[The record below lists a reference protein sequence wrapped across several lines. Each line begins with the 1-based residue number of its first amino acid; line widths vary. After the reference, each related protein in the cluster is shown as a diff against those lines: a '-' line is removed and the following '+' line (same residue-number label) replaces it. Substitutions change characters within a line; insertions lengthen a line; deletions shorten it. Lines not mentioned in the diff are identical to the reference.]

1 MIIIRSIVIKLSS
14 LFVLFS
20 FGVLQESSTC
30 IIIHKIW
37 VCSPV
42 CLCMIVCVIVCAR
55 LGLFVFF
62 VFSVFTAKSC
72 HPIYTRF
79 KNLVSYLYVLHK
91 SYILF
96 ISISYVLCCFLVA
109 PKLVPEFSLI
119 VLKLLERVWVGRAKQ
134 VLDLTSLW
142 DDDVAI
148 WIVEENVLWST
159 EASVLLHNN
168 SCVNKVKEESEKS
181 LIYERRAAA
190 FVCVYVWVE
199 EIII

>member
-42 CLCMIVCVIVCAR
+42 CLCMIVCDCVCKT
-55 LGLFVFF
+55 GFVC
-62 VFSVFTAKSC
+62 FSVFTAKSC

-96 ISISYVLCCFLVA
+96 ISVSYVLCCFLVA
-109 PKLVPEFSLI
+109 PKLVPKFSLI

-134 VLDLTSLW
+134 VFDLTSLW
-142 DDDVAI
+142 DDDFAI

-168 SCVNKVKEESEKS
+168 SCVNKVKEESEES